1 MTKDIYDKFV
11 WAGSE
16 LFQNIVDGLEV
27 GIDEIVENRGVQLND
42 QEMDE
47 LYIFGDYLVG
57 EIRGFVT
64 SSGAGVC
71 WGVKTDQR
79 PPAGAVVPTWSP
91 RSKFYQKA
99 CHAFKAW
106 AADKLTAYMIKAR
119 AYEDGAGQSDTFN
132 IGENS
137 KGKTTS
143 TTTSR
148 VNNTQTNS
156 GNTRQRFQ
164 NGTATNTS
172 GVANTTDTEETG
184 TTSGQT
190 SGTASSIIETPR
202 RYDGDPAEWAN
213 AVRKYKTLFGSLR
226 NSVALLFI
234 DIENIDPADIITLED
249 LPADDE

>member
-1 MTKDIYDKFV
+1 MTKDIYNKYV
-11 WAGSE
+11 WAGSA
-16 LFQNIVDGLEV
+16 LFENIVNEFDV
-27 GIDEIVENRGVQLND
+27 AVDEIVENRGVQLND

-47 LYIFGDYLVG
+47 LYIFGYYLVSVVRAF
-57 EIRGFVT
+57 IL

-71 WGVKTDQR
+71 FCVKTDPR
-79 PPAGAVVPTWSP
+79 PPAGAVVTTWSP

-99 CHAFKAW
+99 RHAFEAW

-137 KGKTTS
+137 KGGTTS

-213 AVRKYKTLFGSLR
+213 AVRKYKTLFGSVR
-226 NSVALLFI
+226 NSVELLFI

-249 LPADDE
+249 LPADE